1 MQGVILL
8 ISACREGPI
17 LRFFMAND
25 GVDLSHVARAFYPRV
40 LIDDKV
46 IAKWVLLISNQ

>member
-1 MQGVILL
+1 MPVEKALTPIYR
-8 ISACREGPI
+8 SSI
-17 LRFFMAND
+17 LRFFFVAND

-46 IAKWVLLISNQ
+46 IAK